1 LVTVLTALLF
11 GLVPAMQSSRTR
23 LSETLREG
31 GRGGTSGRG
40 GQRLRRT
47 IVAAQLAL
55 VVVLL
60 TGAGLLARTFITLQ
74 RVELGFTTQ
83 NILTM
88 NLQLPGAK
96 YPQPAQ
102 RAAFFETLLDRIRAI
117 PGVEAAGTIETM
129 MLSTTPSSTGI
140 SAEGRETRRD
150 DNEVTFDPT
159 SPGFFNT
166 IGARFVAGR
175 DFTTAD
181 RNGAPL
187 VAIVNEHAV
196 KRYWPQGAVGKRFR
210 FGSSAAPN
218 DSTQNPWITV
228 VGVVA
233 DMRRTGVDMPV
244 REEAF
249 LPYAQN
255 ESPGQTL
262 VVRTSK
268 DPLAIV
274 PQVRR
279 VVREIDSAQPV
290 ANVKTMDQV
299 LAGLVAQRRFSMTL
313 VGVFGAL
320 ALTLA
325 LIGAYGVTSYLVS
338 QRTREIGIRIALG
351 ANPSRVSSL
360 VVREGMRVAGA
371 GVLTGVIAALFT
383 TRLAA
388 SLLYGVSPR
397 DPATLGVVALTLL
410 IASALANY
418 LPARRAARVDPL
430 TALRQD

>member
-1 LVTVLTALLF
+1 
-11 GLVPAMQSSRTR
+11 
-23 LSETLREG
+23 
-31 GRGGTSGRG
+31 
-40 GQRLRRT
+40 
-47 IVAAQLAL
+47 
-55 VVVLL
+55 
-60 TGAGLLARTFITLQ
+60 
-74 RVELGFTTQ
+74 
-83 NILTM
+83 
-88 NLQLPGAK
+88 
-96 YPQPAQ
+96 
-102 RAAFFETLLDRIRAI
+102 
-117 PGVEAAGTIETM
+117 
-129 MLSTTPSSTGI
+129 
-140 SAEGRETRRD
+140 
-150 DNEVTFDPT
+150 
-159 SPGFFNT
+159 
-166 IGARFVAGR
+166 
-175 DFTTAD
+175 
-181 RNGAPL
+181 
-187 VAIVNEHAV
+187 
-196 KRYWPQGAVGKRFR
+196 
-210 FGSSAAPN
+210 
-218 DSTQNPWITV
+218 
-228 VGVVA
+228 
-233 DMRRTGVDMPV
+233 MPV